1 MALTAQGIWRKAGP
15 WLFSA
20 TNARGGKDSRRSG
33 RSTGKGQMSKV
44 VNGQPIAADRY
55 KQIYQR
61 EKERTAQEY
70 NYRSLMFC
78 WHYLLQTL
86 VFSFKLFQLFNL
98 LQEKHGK
105 DYVYTKRTTMN
116 VLRFVVVFVVCW
128 CFQVAYYIIFLVN
141 LKWNWNIVQ
150 IHKIR

>member
-44 VNGQPIAADRY
+44 ANGQPIAADRCI
-55 KQIYQR
+55 QIYQW

-105 DYVYTKRTTMN
+105 GYVYTKRTTMECTQ
-116 VLRFVVVFVVCW
+116 VCSCICCMLVFPGG
-128 CFQVAYYIIFLVN
+128 ILHHIFSKPKME
-141 LKWNWNIVQ
+141 LKHCANP
-150 IHKIR
+150 